1 MLGIWCSCSPYLGVS
16 DEAVFFFSSRRRH
29 TRCALVTG
37 VQTCALPICRSS
49 RCWISG
55 SNLEKRSVISNIQRP
70 FASSE
75 VEMPLELAPSR
86 WVSRLRSTRTGVKGL
101 ALQLF
106 DRGDELADIFDF
118 GLHVHADGEIGR
130 ASCRER
136 VCQYV

>member
-1 MLGIWCSCSPYLGVS
+1 MVS
-16 DEAVFFFSSRRRH
+16 RPLQIATVGERTFSI
-29 TRCALVTG
+29 TRLNGSVTP
-37 VQTCALPICRSS
+37 VASRSS

-106 DRGDELADIFDF
+106 DRGDELARSEEHTSELQSLMRISYAGFC
-118 GLHVHADGEIGR
+118 LKKT
-130 ASCRER
+130 
-136 VCQYV
+136 